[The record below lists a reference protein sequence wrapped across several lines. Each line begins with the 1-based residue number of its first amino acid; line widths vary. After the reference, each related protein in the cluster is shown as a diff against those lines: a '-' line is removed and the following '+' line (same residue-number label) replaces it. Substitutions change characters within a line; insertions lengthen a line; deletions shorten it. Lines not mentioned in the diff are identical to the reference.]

1 VTNCAIEN
9 VRVEVFLKRKK
20 CKPIRISVMRTQS
33 MTVEQLVK
41 CYTKMQEGEIIFVS
55 IYCDN
60 WSRIGLKSDELKKFV
75 KRKLDENI
83 SITTKMMRKFS
94 KGWYDAD
101 EELSEEKK
109 LLDQEAFQATS
120 PPGFHSSKMS

>member
-1 VTNCAIEN
+1 MKI
-9 VRVEVFLKRKK
+9 
-20 CKPIRISVMRTQS
+20 QS

-60 WSRIGLKSDELKKFV
+60 WARIGLKSDELKKFV
-75 KRKLDENI
+75 KSKLNERI

-120 PPGFHSSKMS
+120 TPGFHSSKMS